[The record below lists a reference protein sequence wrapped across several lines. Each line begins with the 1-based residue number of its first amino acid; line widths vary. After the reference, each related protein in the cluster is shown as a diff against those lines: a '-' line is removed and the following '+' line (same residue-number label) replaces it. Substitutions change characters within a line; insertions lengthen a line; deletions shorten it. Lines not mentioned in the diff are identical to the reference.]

1 MNRPWSREETIIVFN
16 LYCKIPFNKVSKN
29 NPEVIKV
36 ANLIDRTPSSVGMKI
51 GNFGSFDENLKAKN
65 ISGLKNA
72 SKLDR
77 QIWNEFNENWSELVY
92 ESESLIARLGLQE
105 SFVQPLGS
113 EAMIQ
118 AKRRINHDFFRSTVL
133 NAYGGVCCISGLANR
148 ELLIASHIKPWNTS
162 NADEKTDPHNG
173 LLLNTLHDKAFDR
186 GLITITTDLKV
197 RISGDIRDAFG
208 GIAVDDFF
216 KKYDGRAINLPEKFL
231 PKREFLEFHNDMVFE
246 NWKK

>member
-1 MNRPWSREETIIVFN
+1 M
-16 LYCKIPFNKVSKN
+16 YK
-29 NPEVIKV
+29 
-36 ANLIDRTPSSVGMKI
+36 
-51 GNFGSFDENLKAKN
+51 
-65 ISGLKNA
+65 
-72 SKLDR
+72 R
-77 QIWNEFNENWSELVY
+77 Q
-92 ESESLIARLGLQE
+92 
-105 SFVQPLGS
+105 
-113 EAMIQ
+113 
-118 AKRRINHDFFRSTVL
+118 
-133 NAYGGVCCISGLANR
+133 AYGGVCCISGLANS

-173 LLLNTLHDKAFDR
+173 LLLNALHDKAFDR